1 MDFVHGLKT
10 IDALRKQ
17 AKAASERL
25 NPYQPTNQT
34 TKRAQSP
41 FKRKFQKNL
50 GGAPADS
57 ARGAGGERAPLR
69 AAAVRLFCGHG
80 CLIAFQVLDGQGF
93 FPFQGDTVKT
103 PYHRLSF

>member
-57 ARGAGGERAPLR
+57 ARGGGGGKGALARRGSPAFLR
-69 AAAVRLFCGHG
+69 AWMPDCFASA
-80 CLIAFQVLDGQGF
+80 
-93 FPFQGDTVKT
+93 
-103 PYHRLSF
+103 